1 MTQTLETPAAPAAA
15 EDVTPRRSRRRVP
28 TLALLVAGCFALAAL
43 SLLLPSVPTQD
54 SWSWI
59 VWGREVAHLDL
70 DTSAGSSWK
79 PLPVLFTTVWSL
91 FGDAAPSLWI
101 MTARAGGLLAVLF
114 AFRLGR
120 RLGGWPAGV
129 AAAIFLIGADWF
141 RFLGHGNVE
150 PLSAG
155 LVLGAI
161 DRHLDGHRHQALV
174 LGALAALGRPELWFF
189 VAAYAAWVMWRREVR
204 WPVAVALLLIV
215 PVLWLGGDWWGSGDP
230 FHGSDLAKGFRS
242 RVIQHREA
250 AVKRDEHK
258 HVKLDRSTGIS
269 LDHTYRGAR
278 VLLIL
283 PAFVAALVALAFAI
297 YRRERTTLVIAAGA
311 FALFWVIAI
320 MGMLGY
326 GGSPRFM
333 FPAAGMV
340 AVLGGVGVA
349 ELIRLG
355 RRPWAMALIGV
366 AIVAATV
373 PFAVDRGKEFRDRA
387 HDVRLR
393 ADLQDQLDE
402 AVSLAG
408 GKSAV
413 LALGEPR
420 VNSTFSHQLAW
431 DLGVHQSQI
440 GAVTDRNVVFEG
452 ASTRVNPSRGPRI
465 PSHGV
470 HVRPIA
476 SVGIWKVLQV
486 EKTAQPTR

>member
-1 MTQTLETPAAPAAA
+1 MTQTLETPAAAAA
-15 EDVTPRRSRRRVP
+15 DDVTPRRSRRVP
-28 TLALLVAGCFALAAL
+28 TLALLVAGCFVLAAL

-79 PLPVLFTTVWSL
+79 PLPVLFTTVWSI

-129 AAAIFLIGADWF
+129 AAAVFMVGADWF

-161 DRHLDGHRHQALV
+161 DRHLDGHRHQALG
-174 LGALAALGRPELWFF
+174 LMSLAALGRPELWA
-189 VAAYAAWVMWRREVR
+189 VLILYAGYVVWRREAR
-204 WPVAVALLLIV
+204 WPVAAALLVIV
-215 PVLWLGGDWWGSGDP
+215 PLFWLGGDWWGSGDP
-230 FHGSDLAKGFRS
+230 FHGSDLAKGFRT
-242 RVIQHREA
+242 RVVQHREA
-250 AVKRDEHK
+250 ALKRDQHK
-258 HVKLDRSTGIS
+258 HVKLNRSTGIS
-269 LDHTYRGAR
+269 LEHTYRGAR

-283 PAFVAALVALAFAI
+283 PAFVAAFIALAFAI
-297 YRRERTTLVIAAGA
+297 YRRERVTLALAAGA
-311 FALFWVIAI
+311 FVLFWVIAI
-320 MGMLGY
+320 MGLLGY
-326 GGSPRFM
+326 GGSPRFL

-355 RRPWAMALIGV
+355 RQPWASVLIGV
-366 AIVAATV
+366 AVVAVTV
-373 PFAVDRGKEFRDRA
+373 PFAVDRGKEFRARA
-387 HDVRLR
+387 KEVRLR
-393 ADLQDQLDE
+393 ADLEDQLDE
-402 AVSLAG
+402 AVSQAG
-408 GKSAV
+408 GRAAV
-413 LALGEPR
+413 LALGRPR
-420 VNSTFSHQLAW
+420 VNSTFAHQLAW

-440 GAVTDRNVVFEG
+440 GDVTDRNVVFEG
-452 ASTRVNPSRGPRI
+452 ASTKVNPSRGPRI

-470 HVRPIA
+470 HVRQVA
-476 SVGIWKVLQV
+476 SVGIWNVLQV
-486 EKTAQPTR
+486 EKTGK

>member
-1 MTQTLETPAAPAAA
+1 LTQTLETPAAAAA
-15 EDVTPRRSRRRVP
+15 DDVTPRRSRRRVP
-28 TLALLVAGCFALAAL
+28 TLALLVAGCFVLAAL

-114 AFRLGR
+114 AFRLGK
-120 RLGGWPAGV
+120 RLGGWPAGI
-129 AAAIFLIGADWF
+129 AAAVFMVGADWF

-174 LGALAALGRPELWFF
+174 LMTLAALGRPELWA
-189 VAAYAAWVMWRREVR
+189 VLILYAIYVMWQREAR
-204 WPVAVALLLIV
+204 WPVAIALLLVV
-215 PVLWLGGDWWGSGDP
+215 PVMWLGGDWWGSGDP
-230 FHGSDLAKGFRS
+230 FHGSDLAKGFRT
-242 RVIQHREA
+242 RVIQHRQA
-250 AVKRDEHK
+250 AIKRDEQK
-258 HVKLDRSTGIS
+258 NVKLDRSTGIS
-269 LDHTYRGAR
+269 LEHTYRGAR

-297 YRRERTTLVIAAGA
+297 YRRERTTLALAAGA
-311 FALFWVIAI
+311 FVLFWVIAI
-320 MGMLGY
+320 MGTLGY

-355 RRPWAMALIGV
+355 RRPWAMALIAVVTVGV
-366 AIVAATV
+366 TL
-373 PFAVDRGKEFRDRA
+373 PFAIDRGREFSARS
-387 HDVRLR
+387 HEVRLR

-408 GKSAV
+408 GRSAV
-413 LALGEPR
+413 LALGRPR

-431 DLGVHQSQI
+431 DLGLHQSQI
-440 GAVTDRNVVFEG
+440 GAVADRNIVFEG
-452 ASTRVNPSRGPRI
+452 ASTKVNPSRGPRV

-470 HVRPIA
+470 RVRQVA
-476 SVGIWKVLQV
+476 SVGIWQVLQV
-486 EKTAQPTR
+486 EKTGK

>member
-1 MTQTLETPAAPAAA
+1 LTQTRETPAAPAADD
-15 EDVTPRRSRRRVP
+15 DVTPRRSRRRVP

-54 SWSWI
+54 SWSWV

-70 DTSAGSSWK
+70 DTTAGSSWK

-91 FGDAAPSLWI
+91 FGDAAPQLWI
-101 MTARAGGLLAVLF
+101 MTARVGGLLAVLF
-114 AFRLGR
+114 AFRLGK

-129 AAAIFLIGADWF
+129 AAALFLAGADWF

-161 DRHLDGHRHQALV
+161 DRHLDGHRHQALI
-174 LGALAALGRPELWFF
+174 LGTLAALGRPELWFG
-189 VAAYAAWVMWRREVR
+189 VAAYAGWVMWRREAR
-204 WPVAVALLLIV
+204 WPVAVALLAVV
-215 PVLWLGGDWWGSGDP
+215 PLLWLGGDWWGSGDP
-230 FHGSDLAKGFRS
+230 FHGSDLAKGFRT
-242 RVIQHREA
+242 RVIQHRQA
-250 AVKRDEHK
+250 AIKRDQHK

-297 YRRERTTLVIAAGA
+297 YRRERTTLALAAGA
-311 FALFWVIAI
+311 FVIFWVIAI

-333 FPAAGMV
+333 FPAAGIV
-340 AVLGGVGVA
+340 AVLAGVGVA

-355 RRPWAMALIGV
+355 RRPWAMALIAL
-366 AIVAATV
+366 AIVAATL
-373 PFAVDRGKEFRDRA
+373 PFAIDRGQEFRDRA

-393 ADLQDQLDE
+393 ADLQDQLDQ
-402 AVSLAG
+402 AVDAAG

-413 LALGEPR
+413 LALGVPR

-431 DLGVHQSQI
+431 DLGLHQSQI
-440 GAVTDRNVVFEG
+440 GNVTDRNIVFEG

-470 HVRPIA
+470 RVRHIA
-476 SVGIWKVLQV
+476 SVGIWKVMQV
-486 EKTAQPTR
+486 EKTAR

>member
-1 MTQTLETPAAPAAA
+1 LTQTLETPAAAAA
-15 EDVTPRRSRRRVP
+15 ADDVTPRRSRRRVP
-28 TLALLVAGCFALAAL
+28 TLALLVAGCFVLAAF

-79 PLPVLFTTVWSL
+79 PLPVLFTTVFSL
-91 FGDAAPSLWI
+91 FGDAAPHLWI
-101 MTARAGGLLAVLF
+101 MMARAGGLLAVLF
-114 AFRLGR
+114 AFRLGK
-120 RLGGWPAGV
+120 RLGGWPAGI
-129 AAAIFLIGADWF
+129 AAAVFLIGADWF

-161 DRHLDGHRHQALV
+161 DRHLDGHRHQALI
-174 LGALAALGRPELWFF
+174 LGTLAALGRPELWFG
-189 VAAYAAWVMWRREVR
+189 VAAYAAFVLWRREAR

-230 FHGSDLAKGFRS
+230 FHGSNLAKGFRS
-242 RVIQHREA
+242 RVIQHRQA
-250 AVKRDEHK
+250 AIKRDEHK

-283 PAFVAALVALAFAI
+283 PAFVAAFIAIAFAI
-297 YRRERTTLVIAAGA
+297 YRRERTTLALAAGA
-311 FALFWVIAI
+311 FVIFWVIAI

-333 FPAAGMV
+333 FPAAGIV

-355 RRPWAMALIGV
+355 RRPWAMGLIAV
-366 AIVAATV
+366 AILAVTL
-373 PFAVDRGKEFRDRA
+373 PFAIDRGKEFRDRA

-393 ADLQDQLDE
+393 ADLQDQLDQ
-402 AVSLAG
+402 AVSAAG
-408 GKSAV
+408 GRSAV

-431 DLGVHQSQI
+431 DLGLHQSQI
-440 GAVTDRNVVFEG
+440 GSVTDRNVVFEG

-470 HVRPIA
+470 HVREIA
-476 SVGIWKVLQV
+476 SVGIWKVLQA
-486 EKTAQPTR
+486 EKTAR